1 MTLIDLSALQTEG
14 RNPRTASIDRV
25 STQELCRLIN
35 DEDASVADAVAKC
48 IPAIS
53 DAIDAVAPRIREGGR
68 LIYVGAGTSG
78 R

>member
-1 MTLIDLSALQTEG
+1 MTLIDLSTLQTEG
-14 RNPRTASIDRV
+14 RNPRTVNIDRV

-35 DEDASVADAVAKC
+35 NEDASVADAVFKC
-48 IPAIS
+48 VPVIA
-53 DAIDAVAPRIREGGR
+53 DAVDAVAPRIRDGGR